1 MSKEPSPVYKILQ
14 TSHPGFRCLQQ
25 KALKQRQLLVIA
37 QEACPKALATLLAG
51 CVCKNGKLTLLT
63 ESIAAASQLRF
74 YTPGIA
80 AKLKSRSIDD
90 IKTIG
95 VRVIRPLRNESPVQ
109 TAQLLPSTE
118 TIQILRESMNSSPH
132 SELKSA
138 IQRLAASL
146 EKSRCC

>member
-1 MSKEPSPVYKILQ
+1 
-14 TSHPGFRCLQQ
+14 
-25 KALKQRQLLVIA
+25 VIA